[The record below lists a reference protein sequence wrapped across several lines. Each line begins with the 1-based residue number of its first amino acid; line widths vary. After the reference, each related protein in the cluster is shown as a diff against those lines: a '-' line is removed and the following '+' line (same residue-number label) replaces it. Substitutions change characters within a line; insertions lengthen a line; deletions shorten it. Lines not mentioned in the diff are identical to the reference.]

1 MLFHQRVVID
11 LDGEVFMRTS
21 ITLLILLWLLSPAV
35 SLVARSDSFNDGGL
49 SEPLLGR
56 RPQAARVALPGDAAA
71 LENLDSQIL
80 PAAST
85 VAVNVDAAKV
95 IRTLDGQLTG
105 INAAVWDSSFESQT
119 TRALLDSM
127 GTKILRFPGG
137 SLSDEY
143 HWQSNTTLNNT
154 WQWATSFDDFASI
167 AQSLNSQAIIT
178 VNYGTGTADEA
189 AAWVRY
195 ANLTKNYG
203 FRYWEIG
210 NENYGTWETDRHAVA
225 HDPYTYGLEARDYIS
240 KMKAEDPSI
249 KIGVVVTTGEESYV
263 NNRSHPATNPRTGAV
278 HNGWTPVLLTTL
290 KSFNVIPDFVI
301 YHRYEQNPTNESDAA
316 LLQSA
321 ATWKNDAADLRRQ
334 LSDYLG
340 SEGANVQIICTEN
353 NSVSFDPGKQSTS
366 LVNGLFLADSIG
378 NLLQTEFKMFVWW
391 DLRNG
396 YLTGK
401 NNSSALYG
409 WRLYGDYGITSVD
422 HEPYPTYYVFKLL
435 SRFATPADS
444 VVEART
450 QSPLLAAY
458 ATKGGD
464 GRLRLLL
471 INKSPSEEITAHIG
485 LAGYAPSAA
494 AVVYAYGKAQ
504 DDAAKTLEGS
514 PDLSQTIFQGA
525 SGNFNYSVPP
535 YSVTLLSLLP
545 QSQDFELAT
554 TPSSGVMSPDGEARF
569 DIRAAFANGFSE
581 PITVSAGA
589 DEATPLDFSIVQPTL
604 TPSQPA
610 TLVVRARPGAPLQ
623 SYHFT
628 IRGSASGIER
638 TAKATVTL
646 PDPPVIT
653 SATYVGKLLTLSVR
667 AGSMPRLFINGVEHT
682 DKIKKLTESEIV
694 VKGKKGVLG
703 MVAGDNRIR
712 VVRGQG
718 VGEFIL
724 RR

>member
-1 MLFHQRVVID
+1 MTPAFKVVID
-11 LDGEVFMRTS
+11 FDSEVYMRTT
-21 ITLLILLWLLSPAV
+21 ITILILLWLLSPSAY
-35 SLVARSDSFNDGGL
+35 LVAQSGTFNDGRL
-49 SEPLLGR
+49 SEQLLRR
-56 RPQAARVALPGDAAA
+56 RPQAARMPLAADDETA
-71 LENLDSQIL
+71 PRRELT

-85 VAVNVDAAKV
+85 VAVNVDAAQL
-95 IRTLDGQLTG
+95 IRTLDAQLIG

-119 TRALLDSM
+119 TKALLASM

-143 HWQSNTTLNNT
+143 HWQTNTTLNNT
-154 WQWATSFDDFASI
+154 WQWATSFDDFAAI
-167 AQSLNSQAIIT
+167 AGSVNSQAIIT

-210 NENYGTWETDRHAVA
+210 NENYGTWETDRHAVT
-225 HDPYTYGLEARDYIS
+225 HDPYTYALEARDYIA
-240 KMKAEDPSI
+240 KMKAEDPTI

-263 NNRSHPATNPRTGAV
+263 NNRSHPAINPRTGAV

-290 KSFNVIPDFVI
+290 KSLNTIPDFVI
-301 YHRYEQNPTNESDAA
+301 YHRYEQNPTNESDAG

-340 SEGANVQIICTEN
+340 NDGGNVQIICTEN

-378 NLLQTEFKMFVWW
+378 NLVQTEFNMFVWW

-401 NNSSALYG
+401 NNNPSLYG

-422 HEPYPTYYVFKLL
+422 HEPYPAYYVFKLL
-435 SRFATPADS
+435 SHFAAPADR
-444 VVEART
+444 VVEARS

-458 ATKGGD
+458 ATRGADGG
-464 GRLRLLL
+464 LRLML
-471 INKSPSEEITAHIG
+471 INKSPAEELTARIG
-485 LAGYAPSAA
+485 IAGYTPSAA

-504 DDAAKTLEGS
+504 DDAAKTREGS
-514 PDLSQTIFQGA
+514 PDISQTIFQGA
-525 SGNFNYSVPP
+525 SNSFDYTVPP

-545 QSQDFELAT
+545 QSPDFELAL
-554 TPSSGVMSPDGEARF
+554 TPSSKVMNPDGEARF
-569 DIRAAFANGFSE
+569 DIGAAFADGFSG
-581 PITVSAGA
+581 PITIKAQA
-589 DEATPLDFSIVQPTL
+589 DDDAPLKFSVIQSSL
-604 TPSQPA
+604 TPSEPA
-610 TLVVRARPGAPLQ
+610 ALVVSARPGAPLQ
-623 SYHFT
+623 SYNFT
-628 IRGSASGIER
+628 ITGTAAGIER
-638 TAKATVTL
+638 AAKATITL

-653 SATYVGKLLTLSVR
+653 SATYVGKILTVNVR

-682 DKIKKLTESEIV
+682 DKIKNLSESEMI

-703 MVAGDNRIR
+703 LVAGDNRIR
-712 VVRGQG
+712 VVRGQAASAD
-718 VGEFIL
+718 FIL